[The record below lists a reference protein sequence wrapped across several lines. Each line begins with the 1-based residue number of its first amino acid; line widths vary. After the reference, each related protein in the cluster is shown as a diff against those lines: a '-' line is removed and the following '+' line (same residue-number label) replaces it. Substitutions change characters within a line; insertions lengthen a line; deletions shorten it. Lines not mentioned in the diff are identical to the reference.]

1 MCVILDHCDCM
12 PARDR
17 HYGVHFASDA
27 RVMHQKNGFRAF
39 GNASVDLGLINVK
52 RIRANIY
59 KDRSRAA
66 QDKRI

>member
-1 MCVILDHCDCM
+1 M

-27 RVMHQKNGFRAF
+27 RVMHQKNGLRAF
-39 GNASVDLGLINVK
+39 GNALVDLGLINVE
-52 RIRANIY
+52 RVRANIY
-59 KDRSRAA
+59 KDRSGAA